1 MYSKSSVPLSF
12 NLKWLK
18 SKIYEITNVR
28 KSEFARH
35 SNLHNS
41 AVMQATPLKLEVW
54 LAPSKPD
61 DHVYARMRKHW
72 SEKMKAS
79 SRWLLCK
86 RAVLSSGGRTE
97 RHLKV
102 CLMFLPFT
110 ARSSLTTWISTSL
123 HASIRHKPPFRARG
137 YRFLRCRRPNRQH
150 KENDAD
156 FFLPERYAKIRY
168 NEAAFLMFR
177 KLTQMIAAQFNLRRF
192 KIIVANPLTAMAE
205 SRMNL
210 SQRFKVKFHIRQV
223 EIN

>member
-1 MYSKSSVPLSF
+1 MYTRVCENIDQRKGRLQAGDCF
-12 NLKWLK
+12 
-18 SKIYEITNVR
+18 VR
-28 KSEFARH
+28 WPCWVQVEGP
-35 SNLHNS
+35 S
-41 AVMQATPLKLEVW
+41 A
-54 LAPSKPD
+54 
-61 DHVYARMRKHW
+61 
-72 SEKMKAS
+72 
-79 SRWLLCK
+79 
-86 RAVLSSGGRTE
+86 
-97 RHLKV
+97 HLKV

-137 YRFLRCRRPNRQH
+137 YRFLRCRRLNRQR

-156 FFLPERYAKIRY
+156 FFLPKRYAKIQC
-168 NEAAFLMFR
+168 NEAAMQMFR
-177 KLTQMIAAQFNLRRF
+177 KHVTQMIAAQFNLRRF

>member
-1 MYSKSSVPLSF
+1 MSMYRRV
-12 NLKWLK
+12 
-18 SKIYEITNVR
+18 YENIDQRKGRLQAGDCFVR
-28 KSEFARH
+28 GPCWVQVEGP
-35 SNLHNS
+35 S
-41 AVMQATPLKLEVW
+41 A
-54 LAPSKPD
+54 
-61 DHVYARMRKHW
+61 HH
-72 SEKMKAS
+72 
-79 SRWLLCK
+79 
-86 RAVLSSGGRTE
+86 
-97 RHLKV
+97 KV

-137 YRFLRCRRPNRQH
+137 YRFLRCRRPNRDH

-177 KLTQMIAAQFNLRRF
+177 KLTQMIAAQFKLRRF

>member
-1 MYSKSSVPLSF
+1 MSMYRRV
-12 NLKWLK
+12 
-18 SKIYEITNVR
+18 YENIDQR
-28 KSEFARH
+28 KGRLQAGDCFLRGLCWVQVEGP
-35 SNLHNS
+35 S
-41 AVMQATPLKLEVW
+41 A
-54 LAPSKPD
+54 
-61 DHVYARMRKHW
+61 HH
-72 SEKMKAS
+72 
-79 SRWLLCK
+79 
-86 RAVLSSGGRTE
+86 
-97 RHLKV
+97 KV

-137 YRFLRCRRPNRQH
+137 YRQY

-168 NEAAFLMFR
+168 SEAAFLMFR